1 MATDSIVSAGTSIS
15 TSTCSSWNHH
25 MNSHQLNKTCLIFSQ
40 HDLMSSNLALPGFV
54 VRLGTNELGT
64 PGQEIWTLYE
74 HSTQSCHK
82 MILNKSSCNV
92 LHPPACCFMV
102 KSPSTFSPVL
112 KLKHLKAM
120 LAGVLQPQNRLP
132 HGHGQA
138 MAHVMAWTNH
148 HTIRS
153 FGIAA
158 TSVKV
163 SRTMMNRTCL
173 HRLNTLQIS
182 SNRSVCITISAFHA
196 TTILQLN
203 N

>member
-1 MATDSIVSAGTSIS
+1 MATDSIVSAETSIS

-64 PGQEIWTLYE
+64 PGQEIWTQYE

-82 MILNKSSCNV
+82 MILKKSSCNV

-120 LAGVLQPQNRLP
+120 LQRASATMQEPT
-132 HGHGQA
+132 A
-138 MAHVMAWTNH
+138 MAHVVAWTNH

-158 TSVKV
+158 TSESVKDNDEQDM
-163 SRTMMNRTCL
+163 SAQAE
-173 HRLNTLQIS
+173 HS
-182 SNRSVCITISAFHA
+182 SNLFKQNCLYHDFRMSCNHNIA
-196 TTILQLN
+196 TK
-203 N
+203 